1 MMEFLKEAQEI
12 KKKYPEIIEEYFE
25 KIATN
30 ENFDKILSKFE
41 ELFGN
46 ENIVIDNVQPHRD
59 CRKYQYIEVKFG
71 DKEYEISFAFLD
83 LDGLDAKFDME
94 CYNEGKRYTLSP
106 YFKDTFQTED
116 EIVSAAEN
124 IIKMRNEINK
134 ILGL

>member
-12 KKKYPEIIEEYFE
+12 KEKYPEIIETYFE

-30 ENFDKILSKFE
+30 ENFDKILAKFE
-41 ELFGN
+41 ELFGT
-46 ENIVIDNVQPHRD
+46 ENIVIDNAQPHRD
-59 CRKYQYIEVKFG
+59 CRKYQYIEVKF

-83 LDGLDAKFDME
+83 LDGLDAIFDME
-94 CYNEGKRYTLSP
+94 RYNEGKRYTLSP

>member
-12 KKKYPEIIEEYFE
+12 KEKYPEIIESYFE

-41 ELFGN
+41 ELFGT

-59 CRKYQYIEVKFG
+59 CRKYQYIEVKFNN
-71 DKEYEISFAFLD
+71 EYDISFAFLD
-83 LDGLDAKFDME
+83 LDGLDATFDIKL
-94 CYNEGKRYTLSP
+94 YNKGKRYTLSP

>member
-12 KKKYPEIIEEYFE
+12 KEKYPEIIEEYFE

-30 ENFDKILSKFE
+30 ENFDKILKKFE
-41 ELFGN
+41 ELFGT
-46 ENIVIDNVQPHRD
+46 ENITIDNVQPYRD
-59 CRKYQYIEVKFG
+59 CRKYQYIEVKF

>member
-12 KKKYPEIIEEYFE
+12 KEKYPEIIEEYFE

-41 ELFGN
+41 ELFGT
-46 ENIVIDNVQPHRD
+46 ENIVIDNVQPYRD
-59 CRKYQYIEVKFG
+59 CRKYQYIEVKF

-134 ILGL
+134 ILGI

>member
-1 MMEFLKEAQEI
+1 MEFLKEAQEI
-12 KKKYPEIIEEYFE
+12 KEKYPEIIEEYFE

-41 ELFGN
+41 ELFGTDS
-46 ENIVIDNVQPHRD
+46 ITIDNVQPYRD
-59 CRKYQYIEVKFG
+59 CRKYQYIEVKF

-83 LDGLDAKFDME
+83 LDGLDAKFDIE

-134 ILGL
+134 ILGV

>member
-1 MMEFLKEAQEI
+1 MMKFLKEAQEI
-12 KKKYPEIIEEYFE
+12 KEKYPEIIKEYFE

-46 ENIVIDNVQPHRD
+46 ENIVIDNVQPRRD
-59 CRKYQYIEVKFG
+59 CRKYQYIEVKF

-83 LDGLDAKFDME
+83 LDGLDAKFDMD

>member
-1 MMEFLKEAQEI
+1 MIEFLKEAQEI
-12 KKKYPEIIEEYFE
+12 KEKYPEIIKEYFE

-41 ELFGN
+41 ELFGTDS
-46 ENIVIDNVQPHRD
+46 ITIDNVQPYRD
-59 CRKYQYIEVKFG
+59 CRKYQYIEVKF

-83 LDGLDAKFDME
+83 LDGLDAKFDIE
-94 CYNEGKRYTLSP
+94 CYDEGKRYTLSP

-134 ILGL
+134 ILQIK

>member
-12 KKKYPEIIEEYFE
+12 KEKYPEIIKEYFE

-46 ENIVIDNVQPHRD
+46 ENIVIDNVQPRRD
-59 CRKYQYIEVKFG
+59 CRKYQYIEVKF

-83 LDGLDAKFDME
+83 LDGLDAKFDMD

>member
-12 KKKYPEIIEEYFE
+12 KEKYPEIIEEYFE

-41 ELFGN
+41 ELFGT
-46 ENIVIDNVQPHRD
+46 ENIIIDNVQPYRD
-59 CRKYQYIEVKFG
+59 CRKYQYIEVKF

-134 ILGL
+134 ILQIK

>member
-12 KKKYPEIIEEYFE
+12 KEKYPEIIEEYFE

-30 ENFDKILSKFE
+30 ENFDKILTKLE
-41 ELFGN
+41 EMFGT
-46 ENIVIDNVQPHRD
+46 ENIVIDNVQPYRD
-59 CRKYQYIEVKFG
+59 CRKYQYIEVKF